1 MKMRLYV
8 GNLAW
13 RLVEKD
19 LEEAFASY
27 EVCEN
32 SAKVIRDRE
41 TGRSKGYGFI
51 EVEKGEDALSE
62 MDGREVL
69 GRNLKVNEA
78 LKSKQ
83 SREPRS

>member
-13 RLVEKD
+13 RLVETD
-19 LEEAFASY
+19 LEEAFSAY
-27 EVCEN
+27 EVCEA